1 MMQRESDTEV
11 QVENQTESPVA
22 GAQSES
28 PVADARSESRSGT
41 SETDTQAEPEGVQ
54 VSVGMKVGYMY
65 SFLMQ
70 HTHRSFK
77 GIFGVCISVA
87 ALVAFALSFDG
98 SGDTTRRVILLIIG
112 LLFTVVNPIILLIK
126 AQQQVLLSPVYK
138 NPLTYR
144 FTEDAMTVSQG
155 EQEQSLAWNAILEVR
170 KTASVLIIYT
180 AKNSASILAYQEMG
194 ENRQAVEEM
203 IARGCKKAGITKI
216 PASMEKDA

>member
-1 MMQRESDTEV
+1 
-11 QVENQTESPVA
+11 
-22 GAQSES
+22 
-28 PVADARSESRSGT
+28 
-41 SETDTQAEPEGVQ
+41 
-54 VSVGMKVGYMY
+54 MY

-87 ALVAFALSFDG
+87 ALAAFALSFDG
-98 SGDTTRRVILLIIG
+98 NGDTTRKVILLIIG

-138 NPLTYR
+138 NPLTYL
-144 FTEDAMTVSQG
+144 FTEDGMTVSQG

-180 AKNSASILAYQEMG
+180 AKNTASILAYKEMG

>member
-1 MMQRESDTEV
+1 MEKYQI
-11 QVENQTESPVA
+11 QH
-22 GAQSES
+22 
-28 PVADARSESRSGT
+28 RSRRR
-41 SETDTQAEPEGVQ
+41 ETDDAEGIRYRSSGRK
-54 VSVGMKVGYMY
+54 SVRITGNRCAGGNRGGTGFRGMKVGYMY

-87 ALVAFALSFDG
+87 ALAAFALSFDG
-98 SGDTTRRVILLIIG
+98 SGDTTRKVILLIIG

-138 NPLTYR
+138 NPLIYL
-144 FTEDAMTVSQG
+144 FTEDGMTVSQG

-180 AKNSASILAYQEMG
+180 AKNSASILAYKEMG
-194 ENRQAVEEM
+194 EKRQAVEEM

>member
-11 QVENQTESPVA
+11 QVENQTEL
-22 GAQSES
+22 
-28 PVADARSESRSGT
+28 PVADAQT
-41 SETDTQAEPEGVQ
+41 ETEGVR

-98 SGDTTRRVILLIIG
+98 NGDTTRKVILLIIG

-138 NPLTYR
+138 NPLTYL
-144 FTEDAMTVSQG
+144 FTEDGMTVSQG
-155 EQEQSLAWNAILEVR
+155 GQEQSLAWNAILEIR

-180 AKNSASILAYQEMG
+180 AKNTASILAYKEMG
-194 ENRQAVEEM
+194 ENRQAVEQM
-203 IARGCKKAGITKI
+203 IARGCKKAGVTKI

>member
-11 QVENQTESPVA
+11 QVENQTELPVA
-22 GAQSES
+22 
-28 PVADARSESRSGT
+28 
-41 SETDTQAEPEGVQ
+41 DTQAEPEGVQ

-77 GIFGVCISVA
+77 GIFGVCISVS

>member
-11 QVENQTESPVA
+11 QVENQ
-22 GAQSES
+22 SES
-28 PVADARSESRSGT
+28 PITDAQV
-41 SETDTQAEPEGVQ
+41 ETEGVR

-87 ALVAFALSFDG
+87 ALAAFALSFDG
-98 SGDTTRRVILLIIG
+98 NGDTTRKVILLIIG

-138 NPLTYR
+138 NPLTYL
-144 FTEDAMTVSQG
+144 FTEDGMTVSQG

-180 AKNSASILAYQEMG
+180 AKNTASILAYKEMG